1 MIVYVSDAGK
11 DGESPQVWLQQIGG
25 AAVQLTSGQRDC
37 AEPTFSADDTR
48 VIFTAAVESTR
59 NAYEMPALGGHPHIL
74 KRAARNARFSPD
86 GKWLAYIPLEP
97 AGSIRLVPAAGG
109 NERPLAE
116 GLADIESATWS
127 GDSRHLMVLAH
138 PGPSVELDY
147 WVVPVDGSAPIDTR
161 VLQRARQ
168 QGFVV
173 ISTSCAWAGDSIFF
187 SAAWR
192 QGVHVWRQRIAP
204 GTFESIGAPELMTP
218 GAEMAFF
225 PTTARNRLAFVGT
238 HADTNLWSIAVDA
251 ASGTPYG
258 PLRRLTR
265 GPGIVSHLS
274 LSQDGRTLVY
284 FAVRTLRGELHVRNL
299 ESGAE
304 TIVEGDPGAN
314 PGFPTISPGGRQIAY
329 GALVPGPPV
338 QRPVFITNLA
348 DGETRLVLDDCGG
361 RPRQW
366 LDEQTLL
373 VETFGSGLN
382 SFVFLDTRDASQHP
396 LLSAATRKV
405 SNPRISPDG
414 RWLAFDAMQPGGS
427 PRVAVAPLGGSIPV
441 QESEWTV
448 IREPAGHPFWSR
460 DGRLLYYLAT
470 IPNVDI
476 RSRILARGFDSSTG
490 RVDDETA
497 DMLRLREMIVPAM
510 VTGTAPIV
518 APDQIIFVLGDF
530 RGDVWIRDV

>member
-1 MIVYVSDAGK
+1 MGRGSRTFRS
-11 DGESPQVWLQQIGG
+11 SPPV
-25 AAVQLTSGQRDC
+25 
-37 AEPTFSADDTR
+37 
-48 VIFTAAVESTR
+48 
-59 NAYEMPALGGHPHIL
+59 
-74 KRAARNARFSPD
+74 RFDS
-86 GKWLAYIPLEP
+86 
-97 AGSIRLVPAAGG
+97 VPAAGG

-116 GLADIESATWS
+116 GLVDIESATWS

-138 PGPSVELDY
+138 PDPSVELDY
-147 WVVPVDGSAPIDTR
+147 WVVPVDGGTPVDTR
-161 VLQRARQ
+161 VLQRVRQ

-218 GAEMAFF
+218 GADMAFF

-274 LSQDGRTLVY
+274 LSQDGRTLAY

-299 ESGAE
+299 ESGSE
-304 TIVEGDPGAN
+304 TIVEGDPALN
-314 PGFPTISPGGRQIAY
+314 PGFPTISPDGQQIAY
-329 GALVPGPPV
+329 SALVPGPPV
-338 QRPVFITNLA
+338 QRPVLIASLDA
-348 DGETRLVLDDCGG
+348 GESRLVRDDCGG

-382 SFVFLDTRDASQHP
+382 SFFLLDTRDGSQRP
-396 LLSAATRKV
+396 LLSAAKRKV

-414 RWLAFDAMQPGGS
+414 RWLAFDAMPPGGS
-427 PRVAVAPLGGSIPV
+427 PQVAVAPLGGSIPV

-448 IREPAGHPFWSR
+448 IHEPASHPFWSR

-470 IPNVDI
+470 FPNVDI
-476 RSRILARGFDSSTG
+476 RSRVLARRFDSSTG

-497 DMLRLREMIVPAM
+497 DMLTLREMIVPAM